1 MRGQSQTIK
10 SNDPKRIEKL
20 KKKIELLQHERKEL
34 RHQKQKNRVLHGVS
48 QFDIDYKIKS
58 VENMIRKTKQRIK
71 NDGECLVGKKKKMKL
86 PKVLKNEESISKMH
100 ESLYLHWL
108 YD

>member
-1 MRGQSQTIK
+1 MRSQSQTIK

-20 KKKIELLQHERKEL
+20 KRKIELLQHERKEL
-34 RHQKQKNRVLHGVS
+34 RNQKQKNRVLQGVS

-58 VENMIRKTKQRIK
+58 VENMIRKTKQRLK
-71 NDGECLVGKKKKMKL
+71 NDGVCLADKKKKAKL
-86 PKVLKNEESISKMH
+86 PKVLKNEESIAKKH

-108 YD
+108 YE